1 MKQTL
6 FLLLFASLLQAQ
18 TTTKSYVLGTDNVT
32 YFEVTTVTQEDESA
46 TTTKVRVGPAASLA
60 ADQADKIEAKAREL
74 SNAAFAVSR
83 ANARLGEIN
92 TVDADIL
99 ALTTVSPL
107 KTIQARYASNLT
119 AQGWTIDKG
128 AGAGFEAMTFTIN
141 GSNNLRYS
149 IAGSATKA
157 ATIYGDVLTLAGYPS
172 AGSNTD
178 FYLAENGRN
187 YFSLPNRLSVIKLPN

>member
-6 FLLLFASLLQAQ
+6 FILLFASLLQAQ
-18 TTTKSYVLGTDNVT
+18 TTTKTYVLGTDNVT

-60 ADQADKIEAKAREL
+60 ADQADKIEAKSREL
-74 SNAAFAVSR
+74 ANAAFAVSR
-83 ANARLGEIN
+83 TNARLIEIN

-107 KTIQARYASNLT
+107 KIIQARYAAELLT
-119 AQGWTIDKG
+119 SGWTIDKG
-128 AGAGFEAMTFTIN
+128 DGNGFTALVFTIN

-149 IAGSATKA
+149 INGSATKA
-157 ATIYGDVLTLAGYPS
+157 AEIYGDLLTLSGYPS
-172 AGSNTD
+172 TGSNTD
-178 FYLAENGRN
+178 FYLSGNGKN
-187 YFSLPNRLSVIKLPN
+187 YFSLPNRAAVIKKP